1 MGFSDMSSKQVVIR
15 FDGVKVNGTVGDIKP
30 TYLLYQYVQNGYYIL
45 MCYFSTTYPRSLP

>member
-30 TYLLYQYVQNGYYIL
+30 TYVLYQYVQQVYYIL
-45 MCYFSTTYPRSLP
+45 MRYFSTTYRPSLP